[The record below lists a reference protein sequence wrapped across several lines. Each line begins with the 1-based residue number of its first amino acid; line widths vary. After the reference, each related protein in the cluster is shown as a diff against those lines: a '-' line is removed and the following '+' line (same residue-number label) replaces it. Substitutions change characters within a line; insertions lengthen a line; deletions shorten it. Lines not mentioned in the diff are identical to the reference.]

1 MRFYGEIL
9 VFATHYYFHGCDFY
23 IVSEGTDMNFKR
35 ILVVLVTL
43 VMLLCACAPA
53 MSVFAMHDEAHFELQ
68 DNTIEKIKDNA
79 TVIMNLIVENY
90 DEAYDYVE
98 NYLNENGD
106 ELYDEALEISKET
119 YIRLLPTLIRIK
131 QFAKE
136 NGREI
141 ENKLVEEYFALVDKL
156 YEFYGK
162 VEPAI
167 EKATEIYF
175 EICEMVVEF
184 NEKVENL
191 IATAIDTYNQVL
203 DVVCVIFGDLET
215 ATDFATDIL
224 TCIVEYVENSTD
236 LTQNAQKLYSDIRA
250 IALGVYGETGSIEET
265 LNALYAYVYPLALNL
280 KNQISDVI
288 LGASYGDYTITN
300 DSYYLAL
307 GNAEYALDL
316 ANMLYLGEK
325 YSQFDLNGDYIS
337 ALEGADLVTIKFNNG
352 EFDEFARQQVLGKV
366 MEFVD
371 SNRVLKY
378 YYNLIYPIKS
388 YVEGTLGVNLQT
400 RPQAL
405 DWSKYLDD
413 EGQHALADTLARV
426 REELLAQGLPEYTDI
441 APMLNENVISVYLP
455 TVKLKAID
463 VPTMDFIMFG
473 IENLLYSYAEA
484 ADRVVTTLET
494 VYSVAPEATVVITGI
509 SLPTLQFP
517 EEYSYIFES
526 IVDVLNANL
535 YAFAL
540 ERENTIFVNS
550 DDADDIYS
558 ALNAHCGHHFDDCE
572 DGICN
577 ICGEEF
583 ETLGHVLGEYTYN
596 GDATCHA
603 DGTQSALCINC
614 GKVFTTVCTGTALE
628 HEFGDWF
635 DLSET
640 LKRRECK
647 LCGVYEDEII
657 APITPAPLRLI
668 GPIIVACLAIF
679 VAVSTA
685 IVLYIRGKRKSEI

>member
-1 MRFYGEIL
+1 
-9 VFATHYYFHGCDFY
+9 
-23 IVSEGTDMNFKR
+23 MNFKR
-35 ILVVLVTL
+35 ILVVLMTL

-53 MSVFAMHDEAHFELQ
+53 MSVFAKHDDCHFELQ
-68 DNTIEKIKDNA
+68 DDTIEKIKDNSI
-79 TVIMNLIVENY
+79 TIMNLIVENY
-90 DEAYDYVE
+90 DETYEYVE

-106 ELYDEALEISKET
+106 ELYNEALEISKET
-119 YIRLLPTLIRIK
+119 YRRLLPTLIRIK

-136 NGREI
+136 NGRDI
-141 ENKLVEEYFALVDKL
+141 ADKLVEEYFALVDKL
-156 YEFYGK
+156 YEVYGK

-175 EICEMVVEF
+175 EICKMVLEF

-250 IALGVYGETGSIEET
+250 LVLNVYGETGSAKET
-265 LNALYAYVYPLALNL
+265 VNALYAYVYPLALSL
-280 KNQISDVI
+280 KNQISGVI

-307 GNAEYALDL
+307 GNAEYASDL

-325 YSQFDLNGDYIS
+325 YAQFGLNGDYIS

-352 EFDEFARQQVLGKV
+352 EFDEFARQQVLGKI

-378 YYNLIYPIKS
+378 YYNLIYPIRS
-388 YVEGTLGVNLQT
+388 YVEGTLGVNLQS
-400 RPQAL
+400 RPVAL

-413 EGQHALADTLARV
+413 EGQQALADTLARV

-455 TVKLKAID
+455 TVKLKAIY

-494 VYSVAPEATVVITGI
+494 VYSAAPNATVVITGI

-550 DDADDIYS
+550 DDANDIYS
-558 ALNAHCGHHFDDCE
+558 AINAHCGHHFDDCE
-572 DGICN
+572 DAICN

-596 GDATCHA
+596 GDATCHV

-614 GKVFTTVCTGTALE
+614 GKVFTELCIGTALD
-628 HEFGDWF
+628 HEFGEWIVVSDTVRSRQCQRCDYVEF
-635 DLSET
+635 
-640 LKRRECK
+640 CK
-647 LCGVYEDEII
+647 NAIPDPDPEIRI
-657 APITPAPLRLI
+657 LI
-668 GPIIVACLAIF
+668 MPFATISMLFVAIVA
-679 VAVSTA
+679 V
-685 IVLYIRGKRKSEI
+685 VLYIRGKRKNQI